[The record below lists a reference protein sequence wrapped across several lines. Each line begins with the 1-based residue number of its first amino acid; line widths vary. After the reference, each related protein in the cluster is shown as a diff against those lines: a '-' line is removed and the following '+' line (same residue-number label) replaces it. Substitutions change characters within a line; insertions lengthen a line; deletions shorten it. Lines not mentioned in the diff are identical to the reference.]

1 MHERICEEMGD
12 NLVNKKMGLLGLLGL
27 LLFMFGIYISQ
38 WNLFGMVIGIG
49 GGYVMGFSSFKLFN

>member
-1 MHERICEEMGD
+1 M
-12 NLVNKKMGLLGLLGL
+12 NKKMGLLGL

>member
-12 NLVNKKMGLLGLLGL
+12 NLVNKKMGLLGL

>member
-1 MHERICEEMGD
+1 MDERICEEMGN
-12 NLVNKKMGLLGLLGL
+12 NLVNKKMGLLGLLG

-49 GGYVMGFSSFKLFN
+49 GG